1 MIDELRRDNL
11 SLRSELNTLRAS
23 FNELKD
29 NAVETLLLLDEL
41 PLGEIILDKNARF
54 IACNKQFASS
64 LDYTQ
69 DDLYGTDFENL
80 LAEGHE
86 IHAKTFP
93 AFLTGKGESRLI
105 WKMKKKTGGVV
116 TNILYPIA
124 KFDDNGD
131 FVYGRGY
138 FFDITDKMELLEAFK
153 KSENEKVLIL
163 QAMTESIAYYGKD
176 LRLTWANDNAA
187 KILRKEMSE
196 IIGQHCITF
205 CGKEEKYCSECPF
218 NKTAVQQK
226 PFSDEIF
233 INDKLQISMVTHPV
247 KDKNGEMIGIVQTV
261 SDITEKK
268 NLEKRLS
275 ELTTFERRKIGQDIH
290 DGLSQLLT
298 GTSFMASALQSDLEN
313 ADSPY
318 AKDAEEIVS
327 HIKNAV
333 TMMRGIVQGLCPLSI
348 DPEGLIT
355 AFGNLA
361 TSITNF
367 YKIKVTPNLDDSI
380 EINNYDTANHIFL
393 IAQEAI
399 CNAAKH
405 SGCTDI
411 TIDLSRTKNF
421 VKLMIKDN
429 GHGIETDPSQSC
441 GMGMKIMK
449 IRSMAIKAQLTTKTK
464 LNEGTT
470 VSLNIPIINLEK
482 SEEL

>member
-1 MIDELRRDNL
+1 
-11 SLRSELNTLRAS
+11 
-23 FNELKD
+23 
-29 NAVETLLLLDEL
+29 
-41 PLGEIILDKNARF
+41 
-54 IACNKQFASS
+54 
-64 LDYTQ
+64 
-69 DDLYGTDFENL
+69 
-80 LAEGHE
+80 
-86 IHAKTFP
+86 
-93 AFLTGKGESRLI
+93 
-105 WKMKKKTGGVV
+105 
-116 TNILYPIA
+116 
-124 KFDDNGD
+124 
-131 FVYGRGY
+131 
-138 FFDITDKMELLEAFK
+138 
-153 KSENEKVLIL
+153 
-163 QAMTESIAYYGKD
+163 
-176 LRLTWANDNAA
+176 
-187 KILRKEMSE
+187 
-196 IIGQHCITF
+196 
-205 CGKEEKYCSECPF
+205 
-218 NKTAVQQK
+218 
-226 PFSDEIF
+226 
-233 INDKLQISMVTHPV
+233 MVTHPV